1 MKRRFEAAPRSPLNI
16 YEFTLCPFRNLT
28 MARTSYHANVAA
40 FYPAVEDE
48 AAASLLGGG
57 NDGNIAAAAAAGVS
71 RRCPVAPGQR
81 GEATLRDR
89 PNQGDQSV
97 ADETSSVAAAPPPPP
112 EGAVCDSPAGEYSLV
127 EAPTVLGRWSGAV
140 KTAGGARDAGRV
152 RSGRHATEVELLTQ
166 VDPADVAFTAG
177 WNIGDI
183 RFLSGATTAAALVT
197 FHVNITPNTVVPT
210 RPRAATSAAGAL
222 TTAGDGEDPENAT
235 TTLRPRRSSLQ
246 PWLVSALSNYSRGTA
261 CWNGPPRGAFT
272 MFVCSQVPG
281 APFVVRENGKCHYE
295 VMFGTPSACTADVL
309 LRARTVLRAVQ
320 AEAQRVHRWAAMTL
334 PTTGGNLRA

>member
-1 MKRRFEAAPRSPLNI
+1 M
-16 YEFTLCPFRNLT
+16 
-28 MARTSYHANVAA
+28 
-40 FYPAVEDE
+40 
-48 AAASLLGGG
+48 
-57 NDGNIAAAAAAGVS
+57 
-71 RRCPVAPGQR
+71 
-81 GEATLRDR
+81 
-89 PNQGDQSV
+89 
-97 ADETSSVAAAPPPPP
+97 
-112 EGAVCDSPAGEYSLV
+112 
-127 EAPTVLGRWSGAV
+127 
-140 KTAGGARDAGRV
+140 
-152 RSGRHATEVELLTQ
+152 
-166 VDPADVAFTAG
+166 DPADVAFTAG